1 MRTIFRA
8 WILIS
13 LCGLTL
19 GKRGGGR
26 GSSGRKGGSKSSFSR
41 ISKHG
46 NETIGQTGMRGGS
59 SSSSKSSSWNA
70 AKYGN
75 GEIAIAPGNDAPSC
89 RVEIKDFFGSITI
102 TGITGGSVLL
112 LCNCEDMQ
120 SKPGRIVW
128 SKRVGY
134 SYDYEGIYNI
144 TEGDEGPYVH
154 KDYRGRVAL
163 VEDGSPGNFS
173 LVISD
178 LREEDAATYRCYGDD
193 SSDEVDLEV
202 KGCNLARSGEREEI
216 SKFSGESV
224 LLPCWCEDEVAKPT
238 NFRWTDPNGRLIR
251 SSSQQSGRYADRSE
265 MFHEKAVWNVSL
277 LLSDLTVEDE
287 GDYTCEINGPENKVV
302 YSLTVTGC
310 ALAGQDEVVEV
321 EVPAGSS
328 ALLPCA
334 CTTLQA
340 KPQNFRW
347 TPPNNRELLWHYK
360 GRAELFQ
367 QTSAPGNLSLLLT
380 NLMPEDGGVYRC
392 EIGEGKSK
400 VFVLDVKVE
409 LEQP

>member
-1 MRTIFRA
+1 MAITMTTFRD
-8 WILIS
+8 LLL
-13 LCGLTL
+13 LCLCPFTL
-19 GKRGGGR
+19 GCQLELR
-26 GSSGRKGGSKSSFSR
+26 SGGSEFIQVTGYYGDSAVLPCNCMDLQ
-41 ISKHG
+41 SKP
-46 NETIGQTGMRGGS
+46 QTLTWLTWAGRGGS
-59 SSSSKSSSWNA
+59 ELAIYKIKGSNQEP
-70 AKYGN
+70 
-75 GEIAIAPGNDAPSC
+75 EI
-89 RVEIKDFFGSITI
+89 
-102 TGITGGSVLL
+102 
-112 LCNCEDMQ
+112 
-120 SKPGRIVW
+120 
-128 SKRVGY
+128 
-134 SYDYEGIYNI
+134 
-144 TEGDEGPYVH
+144 H

-163 VEDGSPGNFS
+163 VKGAPGNFS
-173 LVISD
+173 LILSN
-178 LREEDAATYRCYGDD
+178 LREEDTRHYVCVTEYEQDR
-193 SSDEVDLEV
+193 EEMVLTV
-202 KGCNLARSGEREEI
+202 RGCNLARSGEREEI

-224 LLPCWCEDEVAKPT
+224 LLPCWCEDEMGKPK

-287 GDYTCEINGPENKVV
+287 GDYTCEINGTEVV

-310 ALAGQDEVVEV
+310 ALEGQDEVVEV
-321 EVPAGSS
+321 AAPAGSS

-380 NLMPEDGGVYRC
+380 NLRKEDGGVYRC
-392 EIGEGKSK
+392 EIGGGKTK
-400 VFVLDVKVE
+400 LFVLTVK
-409 LEQP
+409 